1 MNHGTELRTLRPLLD
16 HVTESRA
23 ASKRD
28 LSDFTVGKIVA
39 PTFQNFASILNIQ
52 DFQGAIEVKDCT
64 MS

>member
-52 DFQGAIEVKDCT
+52 DF
-64 MS
+64 